1 MLVGKLETVMSDSPA
16 RGAGRKHL
24 SGILG
29 EHNGPP
35 TRRQRHIGVGVAI
48 FLMLAIL
55 AVIIILDHYG
65 ILH

>member
-1 MLVGKLETVMSDSPA
+1 MSDSPA

-29 EHNGPP
+29 DHAGPP

-48 FLMLAIL
+48 SLMLAALI
-55 AVIIILDHYG
+55 AIIILDHYG

>member
-1 MLVGKLETVMSDSPA
+1 MSDSPA
-16 RGAGRKHL
+16 RVASRKHL

-29 EHNGPP
+29 DHNGLP

-48 FLMLAIL
+48 FLMIAALI
-55 AVIIILDHYG
+55 VIVILDHYG

>member
-1 MLVGKLETVMSDSPA
+1 MSDSPA
-16 RGAGRKHL
+16 RGASRKLL

-29 EHNGPP
+29 EHDGPP

-48 FLMLAIL
+48 SLMLAALI
-55 AVIIILDHYG
+55 VIIILDHYG

>member
-1 MLVGKLETVMSDSPA
+1 MLVEKLETVMSDSPA
-16 RGAGRKHL
+16 RWASRKHL

-29 EHNGPP
+29 EHAGPP

-48 FLMLAIL
+48 FLMLAALI
-55 AVIIILDHYG
+55 VIILLDHYG